1 MFNDK
6 IFGITVGYITTL
18 SIITGLY
25 LAGAKKEIYIA
36 SLLAI
41 LISDPLSHLFAFNI
55 SSSELEWE
63 GVLYQLIVNLQIILT
78 FVFSN
83 NIKNA
88 IIMSYAL
95 CAITNIGMF
104 FHSYSWEH
112 IAMSI
117 FGTFFIVAI
126 HYPLQKL
133 AFKFIKYYK

>member
-55 SSSELEWE
+55 SSSVLEWE

-88 IIMSYAL
+88 IIMSYIL

-104 FHSYSWEH
+104 FHSYSWQH

-117 FGTFFIVAI
+117 FGTFLIVAI